1 MKKLLQ
7 EGFYKSPLGIIK
19 ILADEKGIVKI
30 DFSNSKKIKT
40 TQTDNRLIKDCISQL
55 DEYFKGERRSF
66 QLRLNLIGTEFQKKV
81 WKELL
86 KIPFGKMVSY
96 LDVARKIK
104 NEKAVRA
111 VGQAIGKN
119 PVSIVVPCHRVIGSN
134 GELTGYASGLWRKKW
149 LLEHENQS
157 SDLR

>member
-149 LLEHENQS
+149 LLEHEGYS
-157 SDLR
+157 I